1 MYGLYDTIPF
11 FKGRKTK
18 ILKSVS
24 PQVKKDI
31 LKAYDEML
39 RLSICDKY
47 TLNDNLQEFIS
58 SGNGLKI
65 CTCSSYYGIEGIC
78 DEFDNCKQCMK
89 YTKAVITRYIEQPGN
104 EKYLPLI
111 KRRKKDDDVK

>member
-1 MYGLYDTIPF
+1 MCELYDAFMF
-11 FKGRKTK
+11 FSGHKTK

-31 LKAYDEML
+31 LKAYDEL
-39 RLSICDKY
+39 LKFKVWDESRLKKY
-47 TLNDNLQEFIS
+47 LDELLER
-58 SGNGLKI
+58 GDRLKI
-65 CTCSSYYGIEGIC
+65 KTCSDYYGIEGACRILC
-78 DEFDNCKQCMK
+78 DCKHCMR
-89 YTKAVITRYIEQPGN
+89 YTRAVIVRYIKQPGN